1 MSDTLELRGGS
12 LDPYDTDHV
21 RRKSDSEEPFISIY
35 DSGVET
41 IFRLLASDTLH
52 PKDVSVLLAFM
63 YFTNWKTGRC
73 KCTVDAIGR
82 KLGRSRSNLYQSIKR
97 LKQAGLMA
105 TVKFEAT
112 GERVYLMSP
121 YLLRVGGP
129 RSRGYI
135 KMLYKKVMDNEDGT
149 PTLNAED
156 ETLDLEV

>member
-1 MSDTLELRGGS
+1 MDLYDADNARKRSDLEES
-12 LDPYDTDHV
+12 
-21 RRKSDSEEPFISIY
+21 FISLY
-35 DSGVET
+35 DSGVKN
-41 IFRLLASDTLH
+41 IFNLLASGSLH

-82 KLGRSRSNLYQSIKR
+82 KLGRCRSNLYQSIKR

-105 TVKFEAT
+105 TVKFEVT

-135 KMLYKKVMDNEDGT
+135 KMLYNKVMENEEGVS
-149 PTLNAED
+149 TLNPED
-156 ETLDLEV
+156 ETLDLEP